1 MCICMRFS
9 FDLLTYISLC
19 WPFVTLLTVNF
30 YMTSQNIVCVGVS
43 IMHENENE
51 QSVIFYDESSAR
63 PALLKRSHEVGQP
76 VRVLLQGLH
85 QQIDAVE
92 TIVIVQE

>member
-30 YMTSQNIVCVGVS
+30 YMTSQNIVCVGVC
-43 IMHENENE
+43 MKMKMNK
-51 QSVIFYDESSAR
+51 A
-63 PALLKRSHEVGQP
+63 
-76 VRVLLQGLH
+76 
-85 QQIDAVE
+85 
-92 TIVIVQE
+92 